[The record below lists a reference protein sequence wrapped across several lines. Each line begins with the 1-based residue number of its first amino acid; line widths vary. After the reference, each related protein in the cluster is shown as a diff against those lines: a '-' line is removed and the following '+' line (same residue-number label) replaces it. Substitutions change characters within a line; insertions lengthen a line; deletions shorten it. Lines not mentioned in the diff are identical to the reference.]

1 MPTKDEIKNFSMM
14 VEELATKLR
23 CNRMDAILQHCKE
36 TGLEVEVASTLI
48 SAALKAKIKDYHL
61 IKSSELEISGE
72 SEVFISNLKNII
84 PKKINFR

>member
-48 SAALKAKIKDYHL
+48 SAALKAKIKEAAQELNL
-61 IKSSELEISGE
+61 IKKSSKLP
-72 SEVFISNLKNII
+72 L
-84 PKKINFR
+84 